1 MKTISSIK
9 YQVSRLK
16 NDTGHMT
23 HNTSSA
29 PSSKLMTPL
38 CILALLLCFAPAAY
52 AEDAAVPLEAVTAA
66 SVQETPP
73 AQAVAGN
80 MGEEYTAGPEDI
92 LEFNLL
98 KPELIQTLV
107 TVSADGSI
115 SLPYIGNVR
124 VKGKTLSALQQ
135 EIAQKLGS
143 GYMKYPVVTLAL
155 KESRSRKFFIYGE
168 VVRPSSYP
176 MEENMT
182 VFRALAVAGG
192 FTKFGDSS
200 KVKILRPKT
209 DGPGYDP
216 IKVDIKAIMA
226 GKSEADVSLKSGDVV
241 VVSEGIF

>member
-1 MKTISSIK
+1 MKIK
-9 YQVSRLK
+9 NLL
-16 NDTGHMT
+16 T
-23 HNTSSA
+23 A
-29 PSSKLMTPL
+29 IL
-38 CILALLLCFAPAAY
+38 ILALSGALMPPVHA
-52 AEDAAVPLEAVTAA
+52 AEDASA
-66 SVQETPP
+66 SPSAPDPSTPP
-73 AQAVAGN
+73 AQAVAEAT
-80 MGEEYTAGPEDI
+80 GEDYTVGPEDL

-98 KPELIQTLV
+98 KPEIIQTLV

-115 SLPYIGNVR
+115 SLPYIGNIR
-124 VKGKTLSALQQ
+124 AKGKTLSDLQR
-135 EIAQKLGS
+135 EIARKLGS

-209 DGPGYDP
+209 DAPGYDA
-216 IKVDIKAIMA
+216 IKVDIKAIMD
-226 GKSEADVSLKSGDVV
+226 GKSEADVPLKSGDVV